1 MQGNLRPTQTTGTG
15 PRRQPR
21 DRGRH
26 APAAGGPL
34 EPVGPVPPPHRTPP
48 NHHLP
53 GLRQHRVPSGPMPG
67 VRRGGGH
74 PTARHAA
81 VPVPRWS
88 SPPRAGLHI
97 WSAIRPT
104 TRRRVGGLGRR
115 LPLVPEPFGYAPALA
130 GAGGTT
136 TTTTTGGAQHQQLDD
151 KSKDLLVMCLDD
163 NPQLTLTQLALIL
176 QQSECRRCGRRCRYA
191 RRLASPHSPGPS
203 RRM

>member
-1 MQGNLRPTQTTGTG
+1 MAAGLAGRMVQINLRPTQTTGTG

-53 GLRQHRVPSGPMPG
+53 GLRQHRVPSVPMPG

-74 PTARHAA
+74 PTACHAA
-81 VPVPRWS
+81 MPVPRWS

-97 WSAIRPT
+97 RSAIRPT
-104 TRRRVGGLGRR
+104 TRRRGGGLGRR
-115 LPLVPEPFGYAPALA
+115 LPLVLTRAVWLRPGVSRSR
-130 GAGGTT
+130 G
-136 TTTTTGGAQHQQLDD
+136 
-151 KSKDLLVMCLDD
+151 D
-163 NPQLTLTQLALIL
+163 NNNNNNNSQD
-176 QQSECRRCGRRCRYA
+176 E
-191 RRLASPHSPGPS
+191 PS
-203 RRM
+203 RTPHKAMPSRAEPNIRTDDSSFGTLIYPARS